1 MFRGSNSVRFI
12 AVELIQG
19 EPSLRIQQG
28 VFRSCGTVLPEK
40 CQLVHGGDIPELDLV
55 HANGTRCYCTTDLCN
70 GPHNRDTTTTTA
82 HNNRVTTT
90 TTTTT
95 AHNNRVTT
103 TTTAHNST
111 PALVIRSLAAS
122 VIAVI
127 SLLAWITARFLRE

>member
-1 MFRGSNSVRFI
+1 MFRGCNSVRFI
-12 AVELIQG
+12 DVELIQG
-19 EPSLRIQQG
+19 EPSLRIQRG

-40 CQLVHGGDIPELDLV
+40 CQLVHGADIPELDLV
-55 HANGTRCYCTTDLCN
+55 FANGTRCYCTTDLCN
-70 GPHNRDTTTTTA
+70 GPQNRVTTTTTA
-82 HNNRVTTT
+82 HNNRVT
-90 TTTTT
+90 
-95 AHNNRVTT
+95 TT